1 MSWVNRLLSKWRRKR
16 EFPAE
21 WQAILEHNV
30 SLYGRLSPADKEE
43 LKARILVFLARKNF
57 EGCAGLQITDEMRVT
72 IAAQACLLLLHRQT
86 DCYPGLL
93 SIVVYPRAYVAP
105 TYERDGI
112 GVVTEELETRL
123 GESWR
128 HGSVVLSWDDVR
140 AGAAELHD
148 SHNVVFHEFAHQ
160 LDIQDGRE
168 ADGAVVMPGRSE
180 YTAWARILGREF
192 RKLRRDAEDG
202 RPTVLDT
209 YGAKDPAEFFAV
221 ASEAF
226 FTKPGALKQN
236 HPDLYA
242 ELKLYYQQDP
252 IEWGI

>member
-1 MSWVNRLLSKWRRKR
+1 VHRFLSKWRRKR

-21 WQAILEHNV
+21 WQEILERNV

-43 LKARILVFLARKNF
+43 LKERILVFLAKKNF

-72 IAAQACLLLLHRQT
+72 IAAQACLLLLHRET

-93 SIVVYPRAYVAP
+93 SIVVYPHAYVAP
-105 TYERDGI
+105 TYERDRI

-140 AGAAELHD
+140 AGAADLQD

-160 LDIQDGRE
+160 LDIQDGHE
-168 ADGAVVMPGRSE
+168 ADGAVVMPGRSM

-192 RKLRRDAEDG
+192 RQLRRDAEDG

-236 HPDLYA
+236 HPDLYE
-242 ELKLYYQQDP
+242 ELKLYYEQDP
-252 IEWGI
+252 VQWGI